1 MTRRLAVATTT
12 AALVV
17 VAGCSDASAGSS
29 AAETPR
35 SATVATS
42 AAPTARSEPASRTST
57 PGVPEP
63 GSMERPAT
71 SSGPLSRRS
80 FPTPR
85 QLGAGWRYAVDPGSA
100 EEGYAGNGTPALARN
115 PQEVVQTAVPLG
127 CARGSAMPTPTHA
140 LELDYTLR
148 GATVVAVR
156 GRFTGPAQ
164 ARTFF
169 AARSANLAAC
179 AGRSGSAAIGP
190 LVADLRRPGRDAVA
204 SDRTPRSDPWRE
216 LAVLDGDTVALL
228 AVQGRDPLPA
238 GQTRRLVRLFRS

>member
-1 MTRRLAVATTT
+1 M
-12 AALVV
+12 
-17 VAGCSDASAGSS
+17 
-29 AAETPR
+29 
-35 SATVATS
+35 ATS
-42 AAPTARSEPASRTST
+42 AAPTARSEPAAGRAPPASRI
-57 PGVPEP
+57 PG
-63 GSMERPAT
+63 RW
-71 SSGPLSRRS
+71 SGPRPPPARCPGAS

-140 LELDYTLR
+140 LEVDYTLR
-148 GATVVAVR
+148 RRDRRRRARPVHRPGAGR
-156 GRFTGPAQ
+156 GRSSPPA
-164 ARTFF
+164 A
-169 AARSANLAAC
+169 ANLAAC

-238 GQTRRLVRLFRS
+238 GQTRRLVRLLRS